1 MTRRPLP
8 PESTP
13 ESTPPDDADPMLEP
27 ARQFNALAQQLEQL
41 HETLATAELQ
51 VQQALGQALQVQGAF
66 LADDDTLQASHPAD
80 LEAAQLH
87 LEATS
92 LAMLH
97 VARLRRFI
105 AFWVDVPV
113 MQPREWD
120 AHREVA
126 LGTLAD
132 FRP

>member
-8 PESTP
+8 PEAPAQP
-13 ESTPPDDADPMLEP
+13 EPDVDLMAAP
-27 ARQFNALAQQLEQL
+27 AQQFNALAQVLEQL
-41 HETLATAELQ
+41 SDTTAQAELLAQ
-51 VQQALGQALQVQGAF
+51 EAVGQALAVQHAF
-66 LADDDTLQASHPAD
+66 LGDEATLQAANPAD

-87 LEATS
+87 LEAVM
-92 LAMLH
+92 LAALAI
-97 VARLRRFI
+97 ARLRRFT

-126 LGTLAD
+126 LGQLAD

>member
-1 MTRRPLP
+1 MVRRPLP

-13 ESTPPDDADPMLEP
+13 DPGPADATDPMVEP
-27 ARQFNALAQQLEQL
+27 ARQFNALAQMLEQL
-41 HETLATAELQ
+41 NVGLGDTELA
-51 VQQALGQALQVQGAF
+51 VQEAMGQALQVQHAF
-66 LADDDTLQASHPAD
+66 LGDPAAFEAATPAD

-87 LEATS
+87 VEAVA
-92 LAMLH
+92 LALLH

-105 AFWVDVPV
+105 GFWVDVPV
-113 MQPREWD
+113 LQPREWD

-126 LGTLAD
+126 LGTLQD

>member
-8 PESTP
+8 PEP
-13 ESTPPDDADPMLEP
+13 APPPADDVDLMAAP
-27 ARQFNALAQQLEQL
+27 AQQFNALAQVLEQL